1 MNKPGIVCHPIGDGA
16 NRQTA
21 EILNGLIRNIE
32 YTSNAEVAYDTA
44 LDSAVTGGF
53 GYFRIATQYAHDDS
67 FEQDLCI
74 ERINNPLSVYGDHR
88 STAAD
93 SADWNVAFIT
103 EMYDDSTFEAKFG
116 KQAEKAD
123 FEADSRDKGRDWFT
137 QDSTRVA
144 EYWTRDEVA
153 DELLK
158 LSDGMVLR
166 KAEFEKI
173 ADIARA
179 MGVTVV
185 GTRPTR
191 SMRVTQ
197 RIITGAEVL
206 EKNPWAG
213 KYIPI
218 VPVYGDEVVVEGE
231 RHWISLIRFS
241 KDAQKMLNYWRTAS
255 TELVALAPKAPWLG
269 PRGAFNSN
277 ADKWNTANTVNHAYL
292 EYDGPVAP
300 QRQAFAGPPAGALQE
315 AANAQDDMKSV
326 MGMFDASLGARSNE
340 TSGRA
345 IMARQREGDTST
357 FNFVDNLS
365 RAIRHAGRI
374 LVDMIPHV
382 YNTERIIRII
392 HEDGDNDAI
401 PVNQPVQPGQL
412 PQRLTPQQQD
422 NQKDQAEHAE
432 GMMRIFDLTTGK
444 YDVTCSAGP
453 SFNTKREAAAEQQ
466 MQFLQAVPNAGPLIG
481 DIIAKNMDWP
491 GSDDI
496 ADRLKAMLPPQLQGA
511 NPQLQAMQAQMQQMD
526 GQAREAVG
534 QLNGQLQQLQQ
545 QLQQAATKDQAAA
558 LDKQIDAKKLEID
571 AFKAQTDRMKAEA
584 DVADKQA
591 HVKLEMAQAQESAQQ
606 LQAQAQQTWA
616 VMQALQESI
625 AQLAA
630 PRVVVRGEDGLI
642 AQL

>member
-1 MNKPGIVCHPIGDGA
+1 
-16 NRQTA
+16 
-21 EILNGLIRNIE
+21 
-32 YTSNAEVAYDTA
+32 
-44 LDSAVTGGF
+44 
-53 GYFRIATQYAHDDS
+53 
-67 FEQDLCI
+67 
-74 ERINNPLSVYGDHR
+74 
-88 STAAD
+88 
-93 SADWNVAFIT
+93 
-103 EMYDDSTFEAKFG
+103 
-116 KQAEKAD
+116 
-123 FEADSRDKGRDWFT
+123 
-137 QDSTRVA
+137 
-144 EYWTRDEVA
+144 
-153 DELLK
+153 
-158 LSDGMVLR
+158 
-166 KAEFEKI
+166 
-173 ADIARA
+173 
-179 MGVTVV
+179 
-185 GTRPTR
+185 
-191 SMRVTQ
+191 
-197 RIITGAEVL
+197 
-206 EKNPWAG
+206 
-213 KYIPI
+213 
-218 VPVYGDEVVVEGE
+218 
-231 RHWISLIRFS
+231 
-241 KDAQKMLNYWRTAS
+241 
-255 TELVALAPKAPWLG
+255 
-269 PRGAFNSN
+269 
-277 ADKWNTANTVNHAYL
+277 
-292 EYDGPVAP
+292 
-300 QRQAFAGPPAGALQE
+300 
-315 AANAQDDMKSV
+315 
-326 MGMFDASLGARSNE
+326 
-340 TSGRA
+340 
-345 IMARQREGDTST
+345 MARQREGDTST

-422 NQKDQAEHAE
+422 NQEDQAEHAE

-584 DVADKQA
+584 DVAAKQA
-591 HVKLEMAQAQESAQQ
+591 QVQLEMAQAQESTQQ